1 MATGFRTLRARL
13 LLLLLL
19 SLLLLAFP
27 LALLTAKEA
36 EKAAS
41 EDLRRA
47 LLARLFLLK
56 EEGPGEEEALL
67 AELLRLA
74 QTFGGGVGF
83 VVGEG
88 VRYTDLSPP
97 PLPEALFQALGEG
110 RPYQGVHAG
119 GVAVA
124 LPRGEGGFG
133 LWVPLEGVAG
143 LGRRL
148 LLLWATWGGGV
159 LLLVFL
165 LGVLG
170 LRLAL
175 RPLEGLAR
183 ELARRSPQDLSPLPP
198 PGIEELRPV
207 VEALNRLFREVD
219 RLLKELS
226 EKEALS
232 RRFAQHA
239 SHELRTPLAALKGHL
254 EILRRHPGESRALEG
269 ALRALER
276 MEGVL
281 GGLLRL
287 VRLEATP
294 PRRVPL
300 DLRAFL
306 EGFGLEVEGE
316 GRAFADPD
324 LLALAVENVL
334 ENARRHGALPVRA
347 FLEEDEG
354 GVWIRLLDSG
364 PGFPEPLLPQAFQPF
379 AHGGRGTG
387 LGLALVAAVARA
399 HGGRAV
405 AENRGGALV
414 GLHLPLGSLKEAPG
428 APFGEVG

>member
-13 LLLLLL
+13 LFLLLL
-19 SLLLLAFP
+19 SLLLLLLP

-36 EKAAS
+36 ERAAS

-56 EEGPGEEEALL
+56 EEGLEGEEALL
-67 AELLRLA
+67 LELLRLA

-88 VRYTDLSPP
+88 VRFTDLSPP
-97 PLPEALFQALGEG
+97 PLPEAIFQALREG
-110 RPYQGVHAG
+110 RSYQGVHAG
-119 GVAVA
+119 GVVVA

-143 LGRRL
+143 LRGRL
-148 LLLWATWGGGV
+148 LLLWATWGSGV

-165 LGVLG
+165 LGAWG

-175 RPLEGLAR
+175 RPLDALAG
-183 ELARRSPQDLSPLPP
+183 ELSARSPEDLKPLPP
-198 PGIEELRPV
+198 PKVAELRPV
-207 VEALNRLFREVD
+207 VKALNRLFREVD

-226 EKEALS
+226 EKEALA

-239 SHELRTPLAALKGHL
+239 SHELRTPLTALKGHL
-254 EILRRHPGESRALEG
+254 EILKRHPEPRALEG

-276 MEGVL
+276 MERVM

-287 VRLEATP
+287 ARLEADP

-300 DLRAFL
+300 DLKAFL

-316 GRAFADPD
+316 GRALADPD
-324 LLALAVENVL
+324 LLALAVENIL

-347 FLEEDEG
+347 FLEEGEG
-354 GVWIRLLDSG
+354 GVWVRLLDSG
-364 PGFPEPLLPQAFQPF
+364 PGFPESLLPQALQPF

-405 AENRGGALV
+405 VENRGGALV
-414 GLHLPLGSLKEAPG
+414 GLYLPLGSLKEAPG
-428 APFGEVG
+428 APFGGEG